1 MHKEII
7 GCATYISYDIWKF
20 HICWNVIFQV
30 PWLTTPEN
38 LTVVTECLIQHCSR
52 PVVNLQ
58 TRVKSLK
65 IGDLITSQVWLLL
78 FLLIGS
84 ANKLLVESFV
94 GKIWQLYLTFRFLFI
109 NALLVTTSWVS
120 GVFFLANFGC
130 GKISAQNWYWP
141 VLQQ

>member
-1 MHKEII
+1 
-7 GCATYISYDIWKF
+7 
-20 HICWNVIFQV
+20 
-30 PWLTTPEN
+30 LTTPEY
-38 LTVVTECLIQHCSR
+38 LTVVTEFLIQHCSR

-120 GVFFLANFGC
+120 GVFFFGQLRLRKNFCPKLILASVATMRFQAGR
-130 GKISAQNWYWP
+130 GFVRSD
-141 VLQQ
+141 